1 MYEDGGLRHR
11 KNRSS
16 RSLLYLVHL
25 ADLHLLPAWMVG
37 QDPTCATALVVHLFQ
52 LLSDILIAAATRALA
67 QEGVWRSSEMSG
79 PAIVPLC
86 T

>member
-1 MYEDGGLRHR
+1 MKNTCLRHR

-37 QDPTCATALVVHLFQ
+37 QDPTCATALVAHQ
-52 LLSDILIAAATRALA
+52 LLSDFLIAAATRALA
-67 QEGVWRSSEMSG
+67 QEGVWRSSEISG